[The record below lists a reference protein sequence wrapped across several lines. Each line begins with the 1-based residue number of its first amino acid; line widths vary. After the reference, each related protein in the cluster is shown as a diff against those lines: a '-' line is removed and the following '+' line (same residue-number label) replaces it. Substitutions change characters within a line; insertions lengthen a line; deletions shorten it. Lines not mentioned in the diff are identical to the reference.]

1 MKHYAEANLIVHCE
15 GSDGADYTLC
25 GAGIA
30 AWHEQQQDMT
40 VTDAG
45 ITCERCIGIIRFCKR
60 VRDGEIAA
68 PFQRRAAR
76 G

>member
-1 MKHYAEANLIVHCE
+1 MKHYLEADGLVHCE
-15 GSDGADYTLC
+15 GSDGVDYTLC

-30 AWHEQQQDMT
+30 AWHEAPQMT
-40 VTDAG
+40 TTHAE
-45 ITCERCIGIIRFCKR
+45 ITCDRCIEIIRFCKR

-68 PFQRRAAR
+68 AFRRRAAQ